1 MTLELWIM
9 MIMGAKYDEADDF
22 SLSPPFLHI
31 IIIIIIQLLKNNN
44 DKKLVV
50 VWPPWG

>member
-1 MTLELWIM
+1 M

-31 IIIIIIQLLKNNN
+31 IIIIIQLLKNNN

-50 VWPPWG
+50 V

>member
-1 MTLELWIM
+1 M

-31 IIIIIIQLLKNNN
+31 IIMYSTAQE
-44 DKKLVV
+44 
-50 VWPPWG
+50 

>member
-31 IIIIIIQLLKNNN
+31 IIIQLLKNNN